1 MRDQI
6 IIRMPSDGNSDVVQ
20 WIKLGDSILSPSVKQ
35 GDLKDIV
42 EEIAGAKV
50 IALAP
55 SNQVLLTRVSIP
67 TSNKQRLLKAIP
79 YALEEELASDVEQL
93 HFATGAA
100 DEAGKTPVAVIE
112 KSLMNRWQE
121 KFNAAGLNVDIIVP
135 EVLALP
141 LFENSWT
148 LLVEESG
155 TLFRTDLFDGYG
167 IDSDNIDFVLQL
179 AISKAEQKPKQ
190 LQVYSLDDAVQFD
203 SFATDEI
210 EIIHQQGQRG
220 LLWLLA
226 SAGIDAQNNINL
238 LQGDY
243 SQREQLG
250 KLWRPWKFAASLAGV
265 WFVLQLTVSIIQSS
279 QLETQSADLKAEAE
293 QIYKQTFPEAK
304 KIVNP
309 RVQMKQKLAELKSG
323 GSSDSKATFLRL
335 LSDSGKAFNQTSGLV
350 LRSARF
356 KNGVLIVEIDVPN
369 LQALD
374 KLKQRLA
381 GNKGMIVE
389 IQSAASR
396 NNKVQGR
403 LQIKGQAS

>member
-20 WIKLGDSILSPSVKQ
+20 WIKLGDSILTPSVKQ
-35 GDLKDIV
+35 GSLKDIV

-50 IALAP
+50 IVLAP
-55 SNQVLLTRVSIP
+55 SNQVLLTYVSIP
-67 TSNKQRLLKAIP
+67 TTNKQRLLKAIP

-93 HFATGAA
+93 HFAAGAV
-100 DEAGKTPVAVIE
+100 DDSGKTPVAVIE
-112 KSLMNRWQE
+112 KNIMNRWQE
-121 KFNAAGLNVDIIVP
+121 KFSETGLNVDTIVP

-141 LFENSWT
+141 LLENSWSI
-148 LLVEESG
+148 LVEESG
-155 TLFRTDLFDGYG
+155 MLIRAGLFDGYG
-167 IDSDNIDFVLQL
+167 IDSDNIEFVLPL
-179 AISKAEQKPKQ
+179 TIAKAEQPPTQ
-190 LQVYSLDDAVQFD
+190 LTIYSLDGATQFD

-210 EIIHQQGQRG
+210 EIVHQQNQRG

-226 SAGIDAQNNINL
+226 SEGIDTQNAINL
-238 LQGDY
+238 LQGGY

-250 KLWRPWKFAASLAGV
+250 KLWRPWRFAASLAGV
-265 WFVLQLTVSIIQSS
+265 WFVLQLTVAITQSA
-279 QLETQSADLKAEAE
+279 QLETQSADLKAEIE
-293 QIYKQTFPEAK
+293 QIYKDAFPDAK
-304 KIVNP
+304 RIVKP
-309 RVQMKQKLAELKSG
+309 RVQMQQKLVELKNG
-323 GSSDSKATFLRL
+323 GNTVSKISFLNL

-350 LRSARF
+350 LRSARY
-356 KNGVLIVEIDVPN
+356 KNGVLDVEIDVPN

-374 KLKQRLA
+374 RLKQQLA
-381 GNKGMIVE
+381 ENKGMSVE